1 MKFKIEIITSD
12 NCGCCKEMLKTL
24 QELQQEIG
32 FEIEQIDF
40 NDFKNE
46 LPDNVSAFGLPYLI
60 IKADDEK
67 LFTWCGNS
75 KKEYFKKIMI
85 KKINEYETTKI

>member
-1 MKFKIEIITSD
+1 MNYKIEIITSN

-24 QELQQEIG
+24 KELQQEIG
-32 FEIEQIDF
+32 FEIEQTNF

-60 IKADDEK
+60 IKADNEQ
-67 LFTWCGNS
+67 LFTWAGNS
-75 KKEYFKKIMI
+75 PKEYFKKIMI
-85 KKINEYETTKI
+85 KTMNEKND